1 MKNNKKI
8 NLAKTIN
15 NLSFE
20 NKSKII
26 LFIIVAGIVL
36 IGTFAQIRLYAM
48 RQNFDIVYQRKAFTL
63 KNLEELKDIYDINVF
78 DTLRDMQRKQMSAKQ
93 AKTIINSAQKLIEH
107 SWEDYK
113 IKSKQDVS
121 FFAKTI
127 NKIVLDKPS
136 CRNLE
141 DFEQKRK
148 SLEHKIESRI
158 EKANLMI
165 SQIFWLIKTNQK
177 SIAVMVMD
185 KELYPTIHSI
195 KILLTHLINFNIG
208 CLRIG
213 KSRIDSIYKATF
225 AMTIAFSAFTI
236 ILLLSLAYL
245 IMSNI
250 SSVNK
255 MLEKKVEKSTEELKK
270 LNLELEK
277 KVEKEAQKSR
287 EKDRIM
293 FQQARF
299 AAMGEMIGNIAHQ
312 WRQPLSALTLII
324 QSFETKMLSGKLSND
339 FVEKQVKKG
348 MNISN
353 RMSQT
358 INDFRNFFNPHK
370 TREDFNVEET
380 VKNSISLV
388 KELLDEEN
396 IQIIIENQKDDLLIH
411 GHENEFSQVILNLLT
426 NAYDSLKNKEIEE
439 KIILIKIS
447 AEKNTLLINIID
459 SGGGI
464 DKKIIDKIFEPY
476 FTTKHKSF
484 GTGIG
489 LYMSKQIIENQ
500 MKGTIEGKNIKFCF
514 SSKKCYN
521 CASFVLKLKYNE

>member
-348 MNISN
+348 
-353 RMSQT
+353 
-358 INDFRNFFNPHK
+358 
-370 TREDFNVEET
+370 
-380 VKNSISLV
+380 
-388 KELLDEEN
+388 
-396 IQIIIENQKDDLLIH
+396 
-411 GHENEFSQVILNLLT
+411 
-426 NAYDSLKNKEIEE
+426 
-439 KIILIKIS
+439 
-447 AEKNTLLINIID
+447 ID
-459 SGGGI
+459 R
-464 DKKIIDKIFEPY
+464 
-476 FTTKHKSF
+476 KS
-484 GTGIG
+484 
-489 LYMSKQIIENQ
+489 
-500 MKGTIEGKNIKFCF
+500 
-514 SSKKCYN
+514 
-521 CASFVLKLKYNE
+521 VV